1 MQKPLALY
9 FICRNLRQ
17 TLISRRFNCSS
28 QNCLAKES
36 RFIKSNRRKGQ
47 NIEIKVHSATL
58 TQPHSSLRLLNHPRS
73 TAFPNVHYNRT
84 HHAGS
89 IKLIILMLFS
99 CSVICST
106 LFSLFLSLS
115 PQKELVKPPLA
126 PSFISTP
133 FTPTPSSLTPTISV
147 HSSSLS
153 SSTPLLSNS
162 SPLTAAM
169 PHHPRPAA
177 PSTLF
182 AASFLR
188 PAPGPIRTN
197 QGSILFAPY

>member
-1 MQKPLALY
+1 M
-9 FICRNLRQ
+9 
-17 TLISRRFNCSS
+17 
-28 QNCLAKES
+28 
-36 RFIKSNRRKGQ
+36 
-47 NIEIKVHSATL
+47 L
-58 TQPHSSLRLLNHPRS
+58 TQQDGLSGLSPHSDFLIILDQQLFQMSPYICS
-73 TAFPNVHYNRT
+73 

-89 IKLIILMLFS
+89 IKWIILMLFN

-106 LFSLFLSLS
+106 LFSLFLSLF
-115 PQKELVKPPLA
+115 PQKELVKPPLT

-133 FTPTPSSLTPTISV
+133 FTPAPSSLTPTISV

-153 SSTPLLSNS
+153 SSTPLLSNP